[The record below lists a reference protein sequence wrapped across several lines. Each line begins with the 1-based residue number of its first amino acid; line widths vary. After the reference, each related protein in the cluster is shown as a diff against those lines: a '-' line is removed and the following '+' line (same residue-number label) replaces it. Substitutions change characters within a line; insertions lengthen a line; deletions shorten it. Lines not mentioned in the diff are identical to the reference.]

1 MKKKHWNDYLWI
13 WTIIYFALGFFNILF
28 AWLGMIDF
36 LVPLA
41 IAIIGGNKAF
51 CNRYCGRGQLFGV
64 LGKELKCSCNKP
76 TPKWMYSKLFR
87 YGFLVF
93 FLSMFGVMVFQTWLV
108 ASGADTLKEMLKL
121 FWTVKVP
128 WGWTYTAG
136 MVPDW
141 VAQYS
146 FGFYSMM
153 LTSTLIGL
161 VVMAL
166 YKPRTWCTFC
176 PMGTMTQTI
185 CKIKARNDTPQI

>member
-1 MKKKHWNDYLWI
+1 MKKKMWYDWLWI
-13 WTIIYFALGFFNILF
+13 WTVIYFALGFFNILF

-36 LVPLA
+36 IVPLV
-41 IAIIGGNKAF
+41 IAFCGGGKAF

-64 LGKELKCSCNKP
+64 IGTKLKCSCNKP
-76 TPKWMYSKLFR
+76 TPKWLCSRWFR

-93 FLSMFGVMVFQTWLV
+93 FLSMFGIMVFQTYLV
-108 ASGADTLKEMLKL
+108 AGGAANLNEALKL
-121 FWTVKVP
+121 FWTFRVP

-136 MVPDW
+136 TVPDW
-141 VAQYS
+141 IAQYS

-161 VVMAL
+161 IVMAL
-166 YKPRTWCTFC
+166 YKPRSWCTFC

-185 CKIKARNDTPQI
+185 CKIKAKEKL